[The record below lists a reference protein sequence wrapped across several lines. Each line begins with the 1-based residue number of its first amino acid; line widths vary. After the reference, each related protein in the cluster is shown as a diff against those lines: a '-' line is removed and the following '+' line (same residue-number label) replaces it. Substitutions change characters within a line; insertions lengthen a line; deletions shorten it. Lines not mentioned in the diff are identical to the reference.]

1 MSTATA
7 VRLHKYYAEAHVLNG
22 SVGPIAQ
29 VTYKKDN
36 EDGYQSDSVAN
47 FSQDGITIKSG
58 LTEVKAKKNAGGGW
72 DTLATSTLLAFSVTD
87 NNGQE
92 IVSAESIIGQIS
104 TEHPAKHYVPFLS
117 FGDTQF
123 VNLKIQGETV
133 EPIFNFNIVGATPP
147 EQFDEETG
155 HCKPVDADPYL
166 VEYVTSPA
174 FVNNVKAQ
182 GGTANGSEIHCS
194 LVTKM
199 KKGDV
204 TIDGHAIYVPGF
216 GKISLAELDVRNHF
230 DLTMMRL
237 TLDDGREI
245 TVAGPGTNGATRP

>member
-22 SVGPIAQ
+22 SIGPVARI
-29 VTYKKDN
+29 TYEKDN
-36 EDGYQSDSVAN
+36 EAGYESGSVAD
-47 FSQDGITIKSG
+47 FDQDGITIESG
-58 LTEVKAKKNAGGGW
+58 LTEVNASKNAGGGW
-72 DTLATSTLLAFSVTD
+72 DTQATSTLHNFAVKQA
-87 NNGQE
+87 GKV

-104 TEHPAKHYVPFLS
+104 TEHHAKGYVPSLE
-117 FGDTQF
+117 FGNTKF
-123 VNLKIQGETV
+123 VNLQIQGETIK
-133 EPIFNFNIVGATPP
+133 PKFDFNIVGGNPA

-155 HCKPVDADPYL
+155 HPKPEKNDPYL
-166 VEYVTSPA
+166 VEFVTWPS
-174 FVNNVKAQ
+174 FVSNVKAQ
-182 GGTANGSEIHCS
+182 GGTANGKEIHCS
-194 LVTKM
+194 LVTQIE
-199 KKGDV
+199 KGSV
-204 TIDGHAIYVPGF
+204 TIDGHVIYVPGF